1 MSSIVYRNLNLDKDD
16 DFAATIVAGKRD
28 GPTPVRISSLDRR
41 LPDDESEVHIRA
53 QLVKRGDEY
62 IGCVIFDASEAEE
75 VVCRFQFEDALVTVE
90 NGSVTYT
97 CYHVIGFPANDTKM
111 SIAISGQSSCSSSC
125 PCLACVALKS
135 EFKFF
140 PSWMREHDPSIPES
154 QCKDFALR
162 VALKSNANSYKK
174 WTELT
179 GEKGELMLKSS
190 GEHAVSMK
198 RKVFSTVQKP
208 LLNVPVS
215 KESFSPMHISQGIF
229 THMSDEIRQI
239 LRSIDSKGT
248 RSHAASLP

>member
-1 MSSIVYRNLNLDKDD
+1 MARLKMQGVYCLRFNIVHRTPQELSSIVYRNLNLDEGD
-16 DFAATIVAGKRD
+16 DFAATFDAGKRD

-90 NGSVTYT
+90 NGSVTCT
-97 CYHVIGFPANDTKM
+97 CYHVIGFPANETKM

-140 PSWMREHDPSIPES
+140 PVLDAR
-154 QCKDFALR
+154 
-162 VALKSNANSYKK
+162 
-174 WTELT
+174 
-179 GEKGELMLKSS
+179 
-190 GEHAVSMK
+190 
-198 RKVFSTVQKP
+198 
-208 LLNVPVS
+208 
-215 KESFSPMHISQGIF
+215 
-229 THMSDEIRQI
+229 
-239 LRSIDSKGT
+239 T
-248 RSHAASLP
+248 RPQYP